1 MILSYFLGSNA
12 PKEDSQPSNPIDQ
25 QQQQQQSQQQPPS
38 QQNDPPSRQ
47 HRQPPPTNLK
57 LLFGGMT
64 FFAISLFIT
73 RRALRKRHL
82 AAIPPYY
89 TSSVYHRVE
98 ANGAVDAFE
107 AFNLATINV
116 FSFSMMGTGAVMYKL
131 GINDI
136 EDARRIVR
144 RAYIGEGG
152 AGGKTGG
159 EWNAEEDKLAEKEIE
174 AWVVE
179 TLGLKGYEEKKKEIQ
194 NRRLEGEAA
203 SKER

>member
-1 MILSYFLGSNA
+1 
-12 PKEDSQPSNPIDQ
+12 
-25 QQQQQQSQQQPPS
+25 
-38 QQNDPPSRQ
+38 
-47 HRQPPPTNLK
+47 
-57 LLFGGMT
+57 MT

>member
-1 MILSYFLGSNA
+1 MILSYFLGSQA
-12 PKEDSQPSNPIDQ
+12 SEEDTRTPNSTDQ
-25 QQQQQQSQQQPPS
+25 QQKQSQQQPPS
-38 QQNDPPSRQ
+38 QNEPPSRQ

-57 LLFGGMT
+57 LFFGGMT

-89 TSSVYHRVE
+89 TSSVYHRVDV
-98 ANGAVDAFE
+98 NGAVDAFE

-152 AGGKTGG
+152 AGLGSASKTGG

-179 TLGLKGYEEKKKEIQ
+179 TLGLKGYEEKKKEIL
-194 NRRLEGEAA
+194 NKSLEEEAG
-203 SKER
+203 KGT

>member
-1 MILSYFLGSNA
+1 MILSYFLGSQA
-12 PKEDSQPSNPIDQ
+12 SEEDSRTPNSAD
-25 QQQQQQSQQQPPS
+25 QQQQQSQQQPSS
-38 QQNDPPSRQ
+38 QNEPPSRQ

-89 TSSVYHRVE
+89 TSSVYHRVDV
-98 ANGAVDAFE
+98 NGAVDAFE

-131 GINDI
+131 GINDL

-144 RAYIGEGG
+144 RAYIGEAAGG
-152 AGGKTGG
+152 ATGG
-159 EWNAEEDKLAEKEIE
+159 NWNAEEDALAEKEIE

-179 TLGLKGYEEKKKEIQ
+179 TLGLKGYEEKKKEIL
-194 NRRLEGEAA
+194 NKRLEEEAG
-203 SKER
+203 KGT

>member
-1 MILSYFLGSNA
+1 M
-12 PKEDSQPSNPIDQ
+12 
-25 QQQQQQSQQQPPS
+25 
-38 QQNDPPSRQ
+38 
-47 HRQPPPTNLK
+47 
-57 LLFGGMT
+57 
-64 FFAISLFIT
+64 
-73 RRALRKRHL
+73 
-82 AAIPPYY
+82 
-89 TSSVYHRVE
+89 
-98 ANGAVDAFE
+98 DAFE

-116 FSFSMMGTGAVMYKL
+116 FSFSMMGTGTVMYKL

-203 SKER
+203 SKDR

>member
-1 MILSYFLGSNA
+1 MILSYFLGSQA
-12 PKEDSQPSNPIDQ
+12 SEEDTRTPNSTDQ
-25 QQQQQQSQQQPPS
+25 QQKQSQQQPPS
-38 QQNDPPSRQ
+38 QNEPPSRQ

-89 TSSVYHRVE
+89 TSSVYHRVDV
-98 ANGAVDAFE
+98 NGAVDAFE

-131 GINDI
+131 GINDL

-144 RAYIGEGG
+144 RAYIGEAAVG
-152 AGGKTGG
+152 ATGG
-159 EWNAEEDKLAEKEIE
+159 NWNAEEDALAEKEIE

-179 TLGLKGYEEKKKEIQ
+179 TLGLKGYEEKKKEIL
-194 NRRLEGEAA
+194 NKRLEEEAG
-203 SKER
+203 KGT

>member
-1 MILSYFLGSNA
+1 
-12 PKEDSQPSNPIDQ
+12 
-25 QQQQQQSQQQPPS
+25 
-38 QQNDPPSRQ
+38 
-47 HRQPPPTNLK
+47 
-57 LLFGGMT
+57 MT

-89 TSSVYHRVE
+89 TSSVYHRVDV
-98 ANGAVDAFE
+98 NGAVDAFE

-152 AGGKTGG
+152 AGLGSASKTGG

-179 TLGLKGYEEKKKEIQ
+179 TLGLKGYEEKKKEIV
-194 NRRLEGEAA
+194 NKRLEEEAA